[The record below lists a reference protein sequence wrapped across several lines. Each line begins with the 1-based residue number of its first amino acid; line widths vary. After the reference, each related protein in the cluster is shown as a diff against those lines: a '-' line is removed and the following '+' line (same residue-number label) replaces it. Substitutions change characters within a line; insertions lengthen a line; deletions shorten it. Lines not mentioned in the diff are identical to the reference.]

1 MLVINKSILKTF
13 FCSNHCFQVK
23 YESSVYNT
31 GFSSAQVVFYL
42 NHERTNQAQFTTTN
56 SSKEMCRRV
65 LMCEDNR
72 GWTFSLEEALLSKRN
87 LYFGQKKWFK
97 GIVHPK
103 IEMTPWFTIIV
114 VARGAWFS
122 EVCSGRKTQE
132 TAVSK
137 WVKCKMRNTC
147 VWLQ

>member
-1 MLVINKSILKTF
+1 MGAARTKVQTADKNNNSQLRNVKCEVKSCMLVINKSILKTF

-31 GFSSAQVVFYL
+31 GSSSAQVVFYL

-72 GWTFSLEEALLSKRN
+72 GWTFSLEEALLSKRKQD
-87 LYFGQKKWFK
+87 FGQKKWFK

-103 IEMTPWFTIIV
+103 IEMTP
-114 VARGAWFS
+114 
-122 EVCSGRKTQE
+122 
-132 TAVSK
+132 
-137 WVKCKMRNTC
+137 
-147 VWLQ
+147 